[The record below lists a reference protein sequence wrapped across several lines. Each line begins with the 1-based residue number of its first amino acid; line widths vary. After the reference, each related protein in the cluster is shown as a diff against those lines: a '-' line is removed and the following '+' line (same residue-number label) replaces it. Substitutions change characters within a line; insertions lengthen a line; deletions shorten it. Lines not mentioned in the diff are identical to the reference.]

1 MSKELAAQEAE
12 LPRYQELSEKE
23 AARAALTGQI
33 AALEQKR
40 NGQTQMQQ
48 AKVQNLERWKQ
59 ELAGLTGAE
68 AEQERL
74 LREKEQTENRK
85 AALEFLQVQVRAWQA
100 CLGQLTESQTRREA
114 LSQRQKDLAAR
125 VLQAK
130 NTLQTSRGDL
140 ASGSGFAGGEAKA
153 SAQPGAGKGESEGSG

>member
-1 MSKELAAQEAE
+1 MCI
-12 LPRYQELSEKE
+12 RDRE
-23 AARAALTGQI
+23 AARAVLTGQI

-85 AALEFLQVQVRAWQA
+85 AALEFLQVQV
-100 CLGQLTESQTRREA
+100 CLLY
-114 LSQRQKDLAAR
+114 
-125 VLQAK
+125 
-130 NTLQTSRGDL
+130 TSRCV
-140 ASGSGFAGGEAKA
+140 
-153 SAQPGAGKGESEGSG
+153 